1 MSVALFALL
10 PSLTVLFLVI
20 GLHAKFTE
28 NKVEAA
34 LKIRKRRYPGQR
46 PLIEIVIAKIVGS
59 EGPLIVEKHNFY
71 SVAYFGALV
80 FGIVGYLLSG
90 IATGLILSVIGLAV
104 VPRLYRKRRL
114 RKIRNDFVSQLG
126 YASDA
131 MVNAMV
137 GGSTKLEAFEYTAR
151 QMKGEVSSE
160 FEKIAEDIRSNI
172 GLDVSLEK
180 MAERVDMEE
189 VYDFADSLSLLHEA
203 EGGEKAISLLRSASK
218 FIKEK
223 SLIREKVAAYTS
235 NIRFGYITAII
246 VVLLIVV
253 FLYSIMPEY
262 RWVYS
267 RPEGKIVALVA
278 MLMLGFGYWMVRN
291 MIKNSEKRI

>member
-34 LKIRKRRYPGQR
+34 LKIRKRRHPGQQ
-46 PLIEIVIAKIVGS
+46 PLIEIVIAKLVGS
-59 EGPLIVEKHNFY
+59 EGSLIVEKHNFY

-80 FGIVGYLLSG
+80 FGIAGYLISG
-90 IATGLILSVIGLAV
+90 IAVGLMFSIIGLAV

-114 RKIRNDFVSQLG
+114 RRIRNDFVNQLG

-137 GGSTKLEAFEYTAR
+137 GGSTRLEAFEYTAR

-246 VVLLIVV
+246 VVLLIAV
-253 FLYSIMPEY
+253 FLYSVMPEY

-267 RPEGKIVALVA
+267 RPEGKIVALAA
-278 MLMLGFGYWMVRN
+278 MLIIGFGYWMVRN
-291 MIKNSEKRI
+291 MINNSEKRI

>member
-28 NKVEAA
+28 NRVEAA
-34 LKIRKRRYPGQR
+34 LKIRKRRYPGQP
-46 PLIEIVIAKIVGS
+46 PLIETAIAKLVGS
-59 EGPLIVEKHNFY
+59 EGPLIIEKHNFY
-71 SVAYFGALV
+71 SVAYFGALA
-80 FGIVGYLLSG
+80 FGIAGFLLSG
-90 IATGLILSVIGLAV
+90 IAAGLILSVIGLAI
-104 VPRLYRKRRL
+104 VPRLYKKRRL
-114 RKIRNDFVSQLG
+114 RKVRNDFVNQLG

-172 GLDVSLEK
+172 GLDVALEK

-235 NIRFGYITAII
+235 NIRFGYITAMI
-246 VVLLIVV
+246 VVLFIAV

-267 RPEGKIVALVA
+267 RPEGKIVALAA
-278 MLMLGFGYWMVRN
+278 MLIIGFGYWMVRN